1 MNKYL
6 TWSGFRCFSVCF
18 VPSSFGFF
26 RCIRISEWTHLQFPL
41 GFCGSDQLPSAV
53 FKLILQIFCWLASFL
68 FDRFD
73 FLHSASFLICFCFF
87 WILLLFSCCVWLPDF
102 ARFHFCS
109 YFFDLLGFVLST
121 QFLQIF
127 RCHILSSI
135 LLLVSGI
142 ALSIPKRLPKCNAA
156 VSRMPSLWK
165 PVHLRI
171 CVPCVILCRHVFSC
185 FCLPLFFTR
194 KRNSLTHYLHSSHL
208 DLSLRR
214 FSLRVGSFFFVP
226 LL

>member
-1 MNKYL
+1 ML
-6 TWSGFRCFSVCF
+6 
-18 VPSSFGFF
+18 
-26 RCIRISEWTHLQFPL
+26 
-41 GFCGSDQLPSAV
+41 
-53 FKLILQIFCWLASFL
+53 
-68 FDRFD
+68 
-73 FLHSASFLICFCFF
+73 
-87 WILLLFSCCVWLPDF
+87 
-102 ARFHFCS
+102 RFHTPAFHSGRLCYRGLRHYGS
-109 YFFDLLGFVLST
+109 HRTAHGSVR
-121 QFLQIF
+121 